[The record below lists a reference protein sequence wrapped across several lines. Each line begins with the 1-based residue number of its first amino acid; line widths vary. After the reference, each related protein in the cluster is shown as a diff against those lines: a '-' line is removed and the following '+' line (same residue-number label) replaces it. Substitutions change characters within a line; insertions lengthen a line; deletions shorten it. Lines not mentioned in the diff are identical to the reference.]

1 MRAAAMSALKNLR
14 KKIFYPG
21 LLYEDNE
28 NYEDYDRFSVWLL
41 LIFLQGTRVLPRQ
54 SSLRIFPVCKT
65 YLDNLP
71 LMFLP
76 RLVPIVS

>member
-14 KKIFYPG
+14 KKISYSG

-65 YLDNLP
+65 YLDNLS